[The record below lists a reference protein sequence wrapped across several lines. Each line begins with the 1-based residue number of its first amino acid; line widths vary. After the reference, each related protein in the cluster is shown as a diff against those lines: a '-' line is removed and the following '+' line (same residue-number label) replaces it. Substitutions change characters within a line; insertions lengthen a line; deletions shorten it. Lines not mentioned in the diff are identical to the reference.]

1 MKPRQVVLI
10 DPENLVGSG
19 KLTPESLLPVTD
31 RVTQLLPI
39 DPEDIVFVGGD
50 SQNAFALSDMAK
62 SLSGTCVWG
71 RGKDGAEIALEAAF
85 NSIPKSAWDNPDFPI
100 TRVVICSGDH
110 YFVPTAI
117 DTRRHGRSVVTISRQ
132 MALSHE
138 LASAS
143 DLCLIYK

>member
-19 KLTPESLLPVTD
+19 KLTPESLQPVKH

-50 SQNAFALSDMAK
+50 RHNAFEMSDMAR
-62 SLSGTCVWG
+62 SLGGKFVCG
-71 RGKDGAEIALEAAF
+71 HGKDGAEIALERAF
-85 NSIPKSAWDNPDFPI
+85 NSIPQSAWDNPDFPI

-117 DTRRHGRSVVTISRQ
+117 DTRRHGRPVVTISRQ
-132 MALSHE
+132 MALSKE
-138 LASAS
+138 LAMAS
-143 DLCLIYK
+143 DLCLTYK